1 MGDNDKFIN
10 KKKIP
15 PITKTHK
22 LGTKQ
27 TLAESPMRQREK
39 RVHTESGIRYATYVS
54 VKDRLGGKKKKENLR
69 EMISY
74 LETVLL
80 SANQAISEMLF
91 FPNQLNVFI
100 EASLF
105 NIASHINILLPTI
118 PRCGN
123 CFSTDTLSWN
133 YSRKDRG
140 HQGLTYTNG
149 FPKKFHLSPTE
160 QRLGYLLYGAFLSS
174 NPRRTGTWS
183 SPIPLITEHF
193 SSFQALAPGCCPSPG
208 SLMG

>member
-1 MGDNDKFIN
+1 MGDKDKFTN

-15 PITKTHK
+15 PITKTHE

-27 TLAESPMRQREK
+27 TLAEAPMRQREK

-54 VKDRLGGKKKKENLR
+54 VKDRLGEKKKENLR

-105 NIASHINILLPTI
+105 KIASHINVLLPTI
-118 PRCGN
+118 PRWGN

-140 HQGLTYTNG
+140 HQGLTHTNG
-149 FPKKFHLSPTE
+149 FPKKFRLSPTE
-160 QRLGYLLYGAFLSS
+160 QRLGYLLCIGHFFLPTLVAQVHGAPQVS
-174 NPRRTGTWS
+174 
-183 SPIPLITEHF
+183 LITEHF
-193 SSFQALAPGCCPSPG
+193 SWFQGLAPGCCPSPG